1 MDTHVVFDCQKVL
14 PNRFALTLAA
24 ASRIRALAR
33 GAEPRLDAVDR
44 TVGDLPCTRSR
55 RARSRWMNSH
65 RFCLERMKG
74 VFCLRA
80 IRLPSFAMAEAE
92 APPHPPPV
100 RERRFVEE
108 ASKPTRRNERC

>member
-44 TVGDLPCTRSR
+44 SVGDL
-55 RARSRWMNSH
+55 ALH
-65 RFCLERMKG
+65 EIAAG
-74 VFCLRA
+74 VFTRDELA
-80 IRLPSFAMAEAE
+80 PFLPGADERQLL
-92 APPHPPPV
+92 PPPDP
-100 RERRFVEE
+100 
-108 ASKPTRRNERC
+108 ASFCSRPGISAMRLKPMPHGMPGSSVLP